1 MPDPSIK
8 PTAEVWIAALR
19 HSHERL
25 SNLVAGLTP
34 GQLELQAYPTEWS
47 IAQVLSH
54 IGSHSEIFGLY
65 LQAGLDGTP
74 EPGAEVCQPIW
85 DTWNAKPPQ
94 QQATDALV
102 SDAAFVARLE
112 ALGAAQISDWQL
124 ELFGSPTT
132 VSDLSQMKLSEHAV
146 HSWDIA
152 VALNPDEAI
161 AQESVDLII
170 DTLAPIAGW
179 SGKPVGQPV
188 VAPIT
193 THDPIR
199 HFVVRA
205 DDAVELET
213 FDHTESPLADRVLR
227 MPAEAFIRLVYGRL
241 DPDHTPALDPG
252 DVDLDQLRRMF
263 PGV

>member
-1 MPDPSIK
+1 MPDPLTRPS
-8 PTAEVWIAALR
+8 AAVWVAALR

-25 SNLVAGLTP
+25 KALVTP
-34 GQLELQAYPTEWS
+34 LRADQLEMQAYPTEWS

-54 IGSHSEIFGLY
+54 FGSHGEIFGLY
-65 LQAGLDGTP
+65 LQAGLDGRP
-74 EPGAEVCQPIW
+74 EPGAEVLQPIW
-85 DTWNAKPPQ
+85 DTWNAKSPQ
-94 QQATDALV
+94 QQAADALE

-112 ALGAAQISDWQL
+112 ALGAAQISDWRL
-124 ELFGSPTT
+124 ELFGSQATI
-132 VSDLSQMKLSEHAV
+132 SDLANMKLSEHAV

-152 VALNPDEAI
+152 VALNPDESL
-161 AQESVDLII
+161 AQESVDLLI
-170 DTLAPIAGW
+170 DTLAPMAGW
-179 SGKPVGQPV
+179 TGKPVGEPV

-241 DPDHTPALDPG
+241 DPDHTPALDTG